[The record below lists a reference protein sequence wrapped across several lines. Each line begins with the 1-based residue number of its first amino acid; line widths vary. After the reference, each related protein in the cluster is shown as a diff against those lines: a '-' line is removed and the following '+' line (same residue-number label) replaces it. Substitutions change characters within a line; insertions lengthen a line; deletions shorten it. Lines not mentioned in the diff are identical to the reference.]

1 MQPFELDGRRWL
13 SAEHYYQGSK
23 FKKNNPNFYR
33 QFSINS
39 GMEIANNV
47 EMAKSAGRKT
57 GMHRGIHY
65 REQGVSRDG
74 GFKKEDSMYTA
85 LVAKF
90 TQHPDLKDV
99 LMNTM
104 NAKIMIHR
112 RGMQCVPAIALMRVR
127 KQLLEGKNK
136 IK

>member
-13 SAEHYYQGSK
+13 SAEHYFQGAK
-23 FKKNNPNFYR
+23 FKRNNPSFYR

-39 GMEIANNV
+39 GLDIANNV

-57 GMHRGIHY
+57 GVHKGIHY
-65 REQGVSRDG
+65 RERGVSRDTE
-74 GFKKEDSMYTA
+74 FKKEDAMHDA

-90 TQHPDLKDV
+90 TQHPDLKEA
-99 LMNTM
+99 LLNTQ

-112 RGMQCVPAIALMRVR
+112 RGMPCVPAMALMRVR
-127 KQLLEGKNK
+127 KQLQRGKV
-136 IK
+136 